1 MSAMLNQVRQT
12 IESHSMLKRDDRLV
26 VAVSGGPD
34 SVALLHILA
43 RLRHE
48 YRLHLT
54 MAHLHHGLRTGEAD
68 RDEAFVRR
76 LSAEMGIACV
86 CRRADVR
93 ALQRK
98 SGRSLEETGREE
110 RYRFFQE
117 AAERCGAVK
126 IAVGHHRDDQAE
138 TVLLHLLRGSGLG
151 GLRGILPVRDGR
163 IIRPLLDVGR
173 KEILEFLRNEGIP
186 YMTDSSNESIMF
198 LRNRIRNELIPE
210 LTSRYNPRLIEALC
224 RMADLFRRE
233 DDYLREVVRQ
243 TISGWTAGENIANV
257 AIPVAEFIALHEAIQ
272 GRIVKCLLESAAPSQ
287 NGIGCRHVESVLM
300 LARREDCRCLS
311 LDLPFGIV
319 VERERNIL
327 RIRKTGERR
336 VGRKRIEKK
345 TPPGYEYKVEIP
357 ATVYLDE
364 IGLAV
369 RLEWSAKPKQNEM
382 MRRPEI
388 AFMDYDRMVL
398 PLVLRNMR
406 PGDRISPLGLG
417 GTKKLKGYFIDRKIA
432 ATRRSE
438 IPLLV
443 DAESIVWIGG
453 ERISERVR
461 VTEKTRRVLKAGIVV
476 GDIFRKP
483 DGIGTCPRTSEII

>member
-1 MSAMLNQVRQT
+1 LPAMLNQVRQT
-12 IESHSMLKRDDRLV
+12 IESHSMLKRGDHLV

-43 RLRHE
+43 RLRNE
-48 YRLHLT
+48 YQLHLT
-54 MAHLHHGLRTGEAD
+54 TAHLHHGLRTGEAD

-110 RYRFFQE
+110 RYRFLQA
-117 AAERCGAVK
+117 AAERCGAMK

-138 TVLLHLLRGSGLG
+138 TVLLHLLRGSGMG

-163 IIRPLLDVGR
+163 IIRPLLNVGR
-173 KEILEFLRNEGIP
+173 TEILEFLRNEGIP

-233 DDYLREVVRQ
+233 DHYLREVVRQ
-243 TISGWTAGENIANV
+243 TIGGWAAGGDFGNV
-257 AIPVAEFIALHEAIQ
+257 AIPLAEFRALHEAIQ
-272 GRIVKCLLESAAPSQ
+272 GRIMKCLLESAAPSQ
-287 NGIGCRHVESVLM
+287 NGIGCRNIESVLI
-300 LARREDCRCLS
+300 LARRDDCQYLS

-319 VERERNIL
+319 VERERGIL
-327 RIRKTGERR
+327 RIRKRGERR
-336 VGRKRIEKK
+336 VGRKRIERA
-345 TPPGYEYKVEIP
+345 TTSRYEYKVEIP
-357 ATVYLDE
+357 TTVYLDE
-364 IGLAV
+364 IGLMV
-369 RLEWSAKPKQNEM
+369 RLEWSAKPTLNEM
-382 MRRPEI
+382 LRRPEI
-388 AFMDYDRMVL
+388 GFMDYDRLVL

-406 PGDRISPLGLG
+406 PGDRINPLGLG
-417 GTKKLKGYFIDRKIA
+417 GTKKLNEYFIDRKIA
-432 ATRRSE
+432 ATRRRE

-461 VTEKTRRVLKAGIVV
+461 ITEKTRRVLKAGISS
-476 GDIFRKP
+476 
-483 DGIGTCPRTSEII
+483 GTYCGSPMGSERVPGSQK